1 MQGFDFGFTP
11 DGDLIIDGDTND
23 IYKVMDNNLKVQLT
37 YNRVKSV
44 STTWFFDHVGADL
57 EEIVG
62 WKCNKET
69 AEYGKTKIVNML
81 TFDDLWNKDDMFIK
95 AEIKDHKLIIYSVFL
110 KMYQQVTEETY
121 SIEITIELDLVKGV
135 KIRYGW
141 NPYNNIPFGIDYKA
155 L

>member
-1 MQGFDFGFTP
+1 MDGFDFGFSP
-11 DGDLIIDGDTND
+11 EGDLVMNADTND
-23 IYKVMDNNLKVQLT
+23 ILKITDNDLKVQLT

-57 EEIVG
+57 EEIIG

-69 AEYGKTKIVNML
+69 AEYGKEKIINTL
-81 TFDDLWNKDDMFIK
+81 TFDELWDKEDIFIK
-95 AEIKDHKLIIYSVFL
+95 AEIQDHRTIIYSIYL
-110 KMYQQVTEETY
+110 KMYQQETEETY
-121 SIEITIELDLVKGV
+121 SIEIIVELDLVKGV

-141 NPYNNIPFGIDYKA
+141 NPYNNLPFGIEYKT